1 MKSAFIIKNV
11 LRRMKR
17 YGFLV
22 TMISFG
28 IAAVTLV
35 QSVTVGMSQNVTQGS
50 ARYLG
55 GRWLV
60 IARTGT
66 GYAENRVDDPAALE
80 AALRSSGFIPSIT
93 VRREVSGD
101 NNPTLFFNGE
111 SFLVRRVSGVNFEAE
126 ATVFDRLAF
135 DEGGYRGLKGTNAI
149 LISRQVA
156 QRFKVRV
163 GDEMTLRLVNQDGYL
178 DSGIFI
184 VRGIFRDA
192 SIFGYY
198 NCYVDYEALRTLS
211 GERGEACNTLGFY
224 FADGA
229 KPLVRAQEI
238 RTALAAAGYD
248 VRADV
253 LDRSTLEEQRNL
265 SWEGT
270 RYAVLPVE
278 NYIDDK
284 VMDLIQAIQLI
295 SYLFLGLTLLVI
307 LVGMRNT
314 TQIMTRRR
322 TREIGTIRAL
332 GMTSMDATRMVMGE
346 SLFVASIGFVLG
358 VAAAVLSLIVISLIP
373 FDWSD
378 GFDIFLDRGHLGWS
392 LSPGF
397 LVANFLALA
406 GMTVT
411 GSYPA
416 ARHAASIA
424 PAAAMS
430 SND

>member
-1 MKSAFIIKNV
+1 MKTGFIVKNV

-22 TMISFG
+22 AMIGFG
-28 IAAVTLV
+28 ILAVTLV
-35 QSVTVGMSQNVTQGS
+35 QSITVGMSDNVTEGS

-60 IARTGT
+60 IARNGT

-80 AALRSSGFIPSIT
+80 AALRANGLEPSIA
-93 VRREVSGD
+93 VRREVAGD

-111 SFLVRRVSGVNFEAE
+111 SFLVRRVSGVDFEAE
-126 ATVFDRLAF
+126 APVFDRLAF
-135 DEGGYRGLKGTNAI
+135 DDGGYDGLKGSNAI

-163 GDEMTLRLVNQDGYL
+163 GDQMTLRLVNRDGYL
-178 DSGIFI
+178 DSGTFI

-198 NCYVDYEALRTLS
+198 NCYVDYEALRKLS
-211 GERGEACNTLGFY
+211 GETGEACNVLGFY
-224 FADGA
+224 FPDRVE
-229 KPLVRAQEI
+229 PRARAAEI
-238 RTALAAAGYD
+238 RAALDGAGYD
-248 VRADV
+248 VRHDV
-253 LDRSTLEEQRNL
+253 LDRSDLEAQRNGR
-265 SWEGT
+265 WKGT

-278 NYIDDK
+278 NYIDAK
-284 VMDLIQAIQLI
+284 VMDLIKAIQLI

-332 GMTSMDATRMVMGE
+332 GMSGKDATRMVLGE
-346 SLFVASIGFVLG
+346 SLLVAAIGFGLG
-358 VAAAVLSLIVISLIP
+358 VASAVLILMVIGLIP

-397 LVANFLALA
+397 LLANFLALA
-406 GMTVT
+406 IMTVT
-411 GSYPA
+411 GSFPA